1 MKRVGLLVAVAALT
15 IPAAAEARVKWLCS
29 PMQRD
34 VCDTPLTTTVLSPA
48 REPLRVERPR
58 RDARTI
64 DCFYVYPTVSD
75 QPTEYANK
83 RIDPEIRSIALFQ
96 AARFNQ
102 VCRVFAPVY
111 RQRTVASIGAP
122 SGPRRPRAIDVADA
136 DVREAWRTY
145 LRRHNGG
152 RGVVLIGHSQG
163 TFRLRTLIKRD
174 IDDGGRVQ
182 RRIVSAL
189 LLGGNVVEGEFNG
202 FLPCR
207 SAVQLGCVVAFSVY
221 DETPPADS
229 LFGRAPGG
237 AKVVC
242 TNPARL
248 LGGPASVETIYPSE
262 PYAPGTLIAT
272 GIQLLGVE
280 QPTAPTPWVS
290 VRGYRARCA
299 REARASFLKI
309 TPLGGAPD
317 FSPSPTPQW
326 GLHLTDGNIALGD
339 LVRLVR
345 RQAAAFARTA
355 KREPRPAPRSRP
367 RGRASR

>member
-1 MKRVGLLVAVAALT
+1 MRSLSAAVFTIAVLLALPGAAD
-15 IPAAAEARVKWLCS
+15 ARVKWLCS
-29 PMQRD
+29 PGQKD
-34 VCDTPLTTTVLSPA
+34 VCDASLTTTVFSPTRDRLGVQRPGRAA
-48 REPLRVERPR
+48 RK
-58 RDARTI
+58 I

-83 RIDPEIRSIALFQ
+83 RVDPEIRSIALYQ

-122 SGPRRPRAIDVADA
+122 SGPRGARTRDIAQA
-136 DVREAWRTY
+136 DVREAWRAY
-145 LRRHNGG
+145 LRRHNKG

-163 TFRLRTLIKRD
+163 TFRLRDLIKSD
-174 IDDGGRVQ
+174 IDGGGRVQ

-207 SAVQLGCVVAFSVY
+207 SARQLGCVVAFSTY
-221 DETPPADS
+221 DETPPPDS
-229 LFGRAPGG
+229 LFGRSPTGS
-237 AKVVC
+237 KVVC

-248 LGGPASVETIYPSE
+248 LGGPAVVETVYPSE
-262 PYAPGTLIAT
+262 PFAPGTLIAT
-272 GIQLLGVE
+272 GITLLGVQ
-280 QPTAPTPWVS
+280 QPTAATPWVAT
-290 VRGYRARCA
+290 RAYRARCA

-309 TPLGGAPD
+309 TPVGGAPD
-317 FSPSPTPQW
+317 FTPSPTPQW
-326 GLHLTDGNIALGD
+326 GLHLTDANIALGD

-345 RQAAAFARTA
+345 RQAEAYAAR
-355 KREPRPAPRSRP
+355 
-367 RGRASR
+367 RGR